1 VHSIHQFK
9 VEGIEGQEIDLAD
22 FKGKKILIVNVA
34 SECGFTPQYQQLQE
48 LYDEFN
54 DQLTVIGFPAN
65 NFGGQEPGSD
75 ETIKAFCTQRYGVT
89 FPLASKID
97 IHTHPVYHW
106 LTHQEQNGV
115 ANHEVRWNFH
125 KFLIDENGHLL
136 HAFPSSVSPLDDAIL
151 SLMDH

>member
-54 DQLTVIGFPAN
+54 DQLTVIGFRQIILEGRNPVPMKRLKR
-65 NFGGQEPGSD
+65 FVRSD
-75 ETIKAFCTQRYGVT
+75 MVLRFRLLPKLIYILTPFTIG
-89 FPLASKID
+89 
-97 IHTHPVYHW
+97 
-106 LTHQEQNGV
+106 
-115 ANHEVRWNFH
+115 
-125 KFLIDENGHLL
+125 
-136 HAFPSSVSPLDDAIL
+136 
-151 SLMDH
+151 